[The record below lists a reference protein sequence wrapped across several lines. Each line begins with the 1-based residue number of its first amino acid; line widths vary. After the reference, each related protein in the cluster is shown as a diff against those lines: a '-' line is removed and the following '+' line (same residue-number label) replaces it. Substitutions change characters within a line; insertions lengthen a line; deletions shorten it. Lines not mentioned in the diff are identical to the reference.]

1 LPSCGI
7 SIYGTE
13 VVARFAAANPVEG
26 DLVVLERVL
35 QTAASAG
42 AASLNRREVDSCR
55 VDVCVV
61 RRIDVDDLVISG
73 QWDVAD
79 GDELVVDDGGFV
91 GHALAGLRIFTAR
104 ELHLHDPQRFV
115 LQAVQPVVRNPDA
128 NAPSRVPHA

>member
-1 LPSCGI
+1 MSQELAILLERQDCVTHLPSCGI

-61 RRIDVDDLVISG
+61 RRIDVVDAARVI
-73 QWDVAD
+73 
-79 GDELVVDDGGFV
+79 V
-91 GHALAGLRIFTAR
+91 GVGIGKLLREGKKASRRLASW
-104 ELHLHDPQRFV
+104 
-115 LQAVQPVVRNPDA
+115 N
-128 NAPSRVPHA
+128 